1 MLSYI
6 ICLLSHCTQSTYNRE
21 VTRIFFLGFQ
31 NHEIVSL
38 LLFPFFL
45 IIYCVTICGNLLIIA
60 LVSYS
65 KVLHSPM
72 YFFLSQLS
80 ISDIILSTDIS
91 PNMLSIVLHEG
102 TSISLSG
109 CMIQYYFFGFSE
121 ASECFLLMVMS
132 YDRYLAIC
140 SPLHYA
146 SIMNHVLCIK
156 LVIVSWLFSCSVA
169 LMLTLSMCQ
178 LQFCGPN
185 TIDHFL
191 CDYDPLVELSCS
203 DISIIQM
210 EVTVLSIPVLVA
222 PFIVIVVS
230 YTCIVLAILK
240 ISSSSGRVK
249 TFSTCSSHLTVVSIF
264 YGTLITMYMIPKR
277 GQSQIISKT
286 LALLY
291 TVFTP
296 FLNPFI
302 YSLRNKDIK
311 QALRNV
317 LYNKRIYILLV
328 YRLYILLLY
337 RIYILLLYRLYIIL
351 LYRIYIY
358 YYYTGFIYYY
368 YYTGFY
374 ILLLYRIYILL

>member
-1 MLSYI
+1 MKSIHSAFFFFFFFFFFVLSCDLVTESI
-6 ICLLSHCTQSTYNRE
+6 YNSD
-21 VTRIFFLGFQ
+21 VTTIFFVGFQ
-31 NHEIVSL
+31 NHEIINV

-65 KVLHSPM
+65 KGLHSPM

-80 ISDIILSTDIS
+80 ISDIMLSTDVS
-91 PNMLSIVLHEG
+91 PNMLNVLLHEG

-109 CMIQYYFFGFSE
+109 CMIQYYFFGLSE
-121 ASECFLLMVMS
+121 TFECFLLTVMS

-146 SIMNHVLCIK
+146 SIMNHVLCVK
-156 LVIVSWLFSCSVA
+156 LVLVSWLFSCSVA
-169 LMLTLSMCQ
+169 LILTLSMYQ
-178 LQFCGPN
+178 LHFCGLN
-185 TIDHFL
+185 TVNHFF
-191 CDYDPLVELSCS
+191 CDLYPLMELSCS
-203 DISIIQM
+203 DVSIIQM
-210 EVTVLSIPVLVA
+210 EATVLSIPVLVV
-222 PFIVIVVS
+222 PFLVIVVS
-230 YTCIVLAILK
+230 YTCIALAILK
-240 ISSSSGRVK
+240 ISSISGRVK

-277 GQSQIISKT
+277 GQSQMISKT

-311 QALRNV
+311 QALRNI
-317 LYNKRIYILLV
+317 LYNKRV
-328 YRLYILLLY
+328 
-337 RIYILLLYRLYIIL
+337 
-351 LYRIYIY
+351 
-358 YYYTGFIYYY
+358 
-368 YYTGFY
+368 
-374 ILLLYRIYILL
+374 